1 MPRFAFAGALG
12 AALAYFFDPD
22 NGRKRRKEGIK
33 RAAKRFRQA
42 GRKAQAV
49 TAQAQGLKEKATHL
63 SEQEKSQ
70 PDDVTL
76 ARKVESEIFRGADV
90 PKGQIN
96 VNVEDGV
103 VYLRGELEQ
112 PDLIE
117 DLGAQARKVQG
128 VRAVENLLHVPGE
141 EAPAKAE
148 EFFSAVNGPTENP
161 GDSSTRTC
169 AAGAQRVV
177 AKEAT
182 RRV

>member
-1 MPRFAFAGALG
+1 MPRFVLGGAVG
-12 AALAYFFDPD
+12 AALAYLFDPD
-22 NGRKRRKEGIK
+22 NGRKRRKKAIK
-33 RAAKRFRQA
+33 RAAKTLHQTTKL
-42 GRKAQAV
+42 RK
-49 TAQAQGLKEKATHL
+49 QGKP
-63 SEQEKSQ
+63 Q

-76 ARKVESEIFRGADV
+76 ARKVESEIFRDADV

-117 DLGAQARKVQG
+117 DLGAQARKVKG

-148 EFFSAVNGPTENP
+148 
-161 GDSSTRTC
+161 
-169 AAGAQRVV
+169 
-177 AKEAT
+177 
-182 RRV
+182 

>member
-1 MPRFAFAGALG
+1 MPRFFFAGAIG

-22 NGRKRRKEGIK
+22 NGRKRRVAAIK
-33 RAAKRFRQA
+33 KAGQRFRPA
-42 GRKAQAV
+42 DKP
-49 TAQAQGLKEKATHL
+49 
-63 SEQEKSQ
+63 Q

-76 ARKVESEIFRGADV
+76 ARKVESEIFRGPDV

-128 VRAVENLLHVPGE
+128 VLAVENLLHVPGE

-148 EFFSAVNGPTENP
+148 
-161 GDSSTRTC
+161 
-169 AAGAQRVV
+169 
-177 AKEAT
+177 
-182 RRV
+182 

>member
-1 MPRFAFAGALG
+1 MPRFAFAGAIG

-22 NGRKRRKEGIK
+22 NGRKRRKEALK
-33 RAAKRFRQA
+33 RGAKAFRQS
-42 GRKAQAV
+42 GRKGQAV
-49 TAQAQGLKEKATHL
+49 AAQAQGLKQKATHL
-63 SEQEKSQ
+63 KEQEKPQ

-128 VRAVENLLHVPGE
+128 VRAVENLLHVPGQ
-141 EAPAKAE
+141 EAPTKAE
-148 EFFSAVNGPTENP
+148 
-161 GDSSTRTC
+161 
-169 AAGAQRVV
+169 
-177 AKEAT
+177 
-182 RRV
+182 

>member
-22 NGRKRRKEGIK
+22 NGRKRRKEAIK

-42 GRKAQAV
+42 GRKAQGV
-49 TAQAQGLKEKATHL
+49 TAHAQGLKEKATHL

-103 VYLRGELEQ
+103 VYMRGELVQ

-117 DLGAQARKVQG
+117 VVDVQERNG
-128 VRAVENLLHVPGE
+128 RSTRAVESGL
-141 EAPAKAE
+141 
-148 EFFSAVNGPTENP
+148 
-161 GDSSTRTC
+161 
-169 AAGAQRVV
+169 
-177 AKEAT
+177 
-182 RRV
+182 

>member
-1 MPRFAFAGALG
+1 MKRLRFAALG
-12 AALAYFFDPD
+12 AAFAYFFDPE
-22 NGRKRRKEGIK
+22 NGKRRRKVASDRLAGLSRRHGK
-33 RAAKRFRQA
+33 RLARAGASQA
-42 GRKAQAV
+42 R
-49 TAQAQGLKEKATHL
+49 GLKQKAAHRR
-63 SEQEKSQ
+63 EEPKPQ

-117 DLGAQARKVQG
+117 DIGAQARKVQG

-141 EAPAKAE
+141 EAPAKA
-148 EFFSAVNGPTENP
+148 
-161 GDSSTRTC
+161 D
-169 AAGAQRVV
+169 
-177 AKEAT
+177 
-182 RRV
+182 

>member
-1 MPRFAFAGALG
+1 MPRFVLGGAVG
-12 AALAYFFDPD
+12 AALAYLFDPD
-22 NGRKRRKEGIK
+22 NGRKRRKKAIK
-33 RAAKRFRQA
+33 RAAKTLHQTTKL
-42 GRKAQAV
+42 RKQR
-49 TAQAQGLKEKATHL
+49 KP
-63 SEQEKSQ
+63 Q

-76 ARKVESEIFRGADV
+76 ARKVESEIFRDAGV

-117 DLGAQARKVQG
+117 DLGAQARKVKG

-148 EFFSAVNGPTENP
+148 
-161 GDSSTRTC
+161 
-169 AAGAQRVV
+169 
-177 AKEAT
+177 
-182 RRV
+182 

>member
-1 MPRFAFAGALG
+1 MPLFALSGAIG

-22 NGRKRRKEGIK
+22 NGRRRRKIAVDKDGK
-33 RAAKRFRQA
+33 YL
-42 GRKAQAV
+42 RKAGQ
-49 TAQAQGLKEKATHL
+49 QAQGAAVQAEGLKEKATHL
-63 SEQEKSQ
+63 SEQEKPQ

-117 DLGAQARKVQG
+117 DLESQARKVQG
-128 VRAVENLLHVPGE
+128 VRGVENLLHVPGQ
-141 EAPAKAE
+141 EAPAK
-148 EFFSAVNGPTENP
+148 T
-161 GDSSTRTC
+161 D
-169 AAGAQRVV
+169 
-177 AKEAT
+177 
-182 RRV
+182 